1 MAARRVGEGCTA
13 LVTGAS
19 AGLGAAFARS
29 LAKRGFGL
37 ILTARRAERLEA
49 LAGEIRRDFGSA
61 VTVLPADLADPEAP
75 AILVAAIE
83 AQGLSVDMLVN
94 NAGYGIPEI
103 FERTD
108 WAAQRDLIQVMVT
121 SVAELCHRLL
131 PAMLARK
138 RGWIVNVASLA
149 VFAPPVPGSTLYA
162 GVKAFDVRFSEF
174 LAAEVAG
181 RGVHVL
187 ATCPGF
193 TRTEF
198 HQAAGMTQATDT
210 IPGWQWQ
217 QADVVAEEAVAA
229 VLAGRGPVLVN
240 GTVNRAGALLLKY
253 LPGFVIR
260 ALAERHP
267 LAKRARFDAVE
278 K

>member
-1 MAARRVGEGCTA
+1 MAAGEGKGFTA

-19 AGLGAAFARS
+19 SGLGVAFAMD
-29 LAKRGFGL
+29 LAARGFDL
-37 ILTARRAERLEA
+37 VLTARRADRLEA
-49 LAGEIRRDFGSA
+49 LAREMTSAFGIH
-61 VTVLPADLADPEAP
+61 VTVLPEDLADPAAP
-75 AILVAAIE
+75 ARLVAAIE
-83 AQGLSVDMLVN
+83 AHGLSVDMLVN

-103 FERTD
+103 FERTAWED
-108 WAAQRDLIQVMVT
+108 QRDLIQVMVT
-121 SVAELCHRLL
+121 AVAELTHRLL

-149 VFAPPVPGSTLYA
+149 AFAPPVPGSTLYA
-162 GVKAFDVRFSEF
+162 AVKAFDLRFSEF

-198 HQAAGMTQATDT
+198 HDAAGMTQATDT
-210 IPGWQWQ
+210 IPDWQWQ

-240 GTVNRAGALLLKY
+240 GRVNRASAFLLKY
-253 LPGFVIR
+253 LPGPLIR
-260 ALAERHP
+260 AIAERHP
-267 LAKRARFDAVE
+267 LAKRAKADAFE